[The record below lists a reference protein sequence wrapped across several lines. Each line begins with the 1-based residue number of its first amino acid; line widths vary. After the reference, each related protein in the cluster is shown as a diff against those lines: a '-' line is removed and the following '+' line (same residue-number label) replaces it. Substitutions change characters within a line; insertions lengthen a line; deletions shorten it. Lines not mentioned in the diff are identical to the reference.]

1 MHEHEQNQDHE
12 RKFFTKGENMT
23 LPFYQVD
30 AFTSKLFGG
39 NPAAVVPL
47 EKWLDD
53 ETMQNIAAENN
64 LSETAF
70 FVKEGEHYH
79 IRWMTPVN
87 EVPLCGHATLA
98 SAYVIFNFIEKDV
111 TKIKFKSKSG
121 ELMVFRDGETLTLDF
136 PSHKPRT
143 VQMNET
149 IQKCFDKKPLEVL
162 ENGFYLLI
170 IFDSEEYI
178 RNLEPNFELI
188 KKLHSH
194 AVIVSAKGN
203 EADFV
208 SRMFAPNE
216 GINEDPVTGSAH
228 TVLVPYWSEKLGKK
242 NFRALQVSKRVGEL
256 YCEDCGDRVKISG
269 RAVLYATGNVFL
281 GL

>member
-1 MHEHEQNQDHE
+1 
-12 RKFFTKGENMT
+12 MT

-53 ETMQNIAAENN
+53 KTLQNIAAENN

-70 FVKEGEHYH
+70 FVKEREHYH

-98 SAYVIFNFIEKDV
+98 SAYVIFNFIEKDAA
-111 TKIKFKSKSG
+111 KIKFMSKSG
-121 ELMVFRDGETLTLDF
+121 ELIVAREGDLLTLDF
-136 PSHKPRT
+136 PTHKPIPL
-143 VQMNET
+143 VMNET
-149 IQKCFDKKPLEVL
+149 IKKCFDKKPLEVL

-178 RNLEPNFELI
+178 RNFQPNFELI
-188 KKLHSH
+188 KQIHPH
-194 AVIVSAKGN
+194 AVIVSAKGDQ
-203 EADFV
+203 ADFV

-216 GINEDPVTGSAH
+216 GIDEDPVTGSAH
-228 TVLVPYWSEKLGKK
+228 TVLIPYWSEKLGKK
-242 NFRALQVSKRVGEL
+242 NFRALQVSKRMGEL
-256 YCEDCGDRVKISG
+256 FCEDCGDRVRISG
-269 RAVLYATGNVFL
+269 NAVLYATGNVFL

>member
-1 MHEHEQNQDHE
+1 
-12 RKFFTKGENMT
+12 MT

-53 ETMQNIAAENN
+53 DTLQNIAAENN

-70 FVKEGEHYH
+70 FVKEEDYYH

-98 SAYVIFNFIEKDV
+98 SAYVIFNFIEKDSA
-111 TKIKFKSKSG
+111 KIKFISKSG
-121 ELMVFRDGETLTLDF
+121 ELIVTRNEMNLTLDF
-136 PSHKPRT
+136 PTHKPRI
-143 VQMNET
+143 VEMNET
-149 IQKCFDKKPLEVL
+149 ITKCFDKKPLEVL

-178 RNLEPNFELI
+178 RNMQPNFELI
-188 KKLHSH
+188 KQLHPH
-194 AVIVSAKGN
+194 AIIVSARGS

-242 NFRALQVSKRVGEL
+242 NFRALQVSKRGGEL
-256 YCEDCGDRVKISG
+256 FCEDKGDRVKISG
-269 RAVLYATGNVFL
+269 NAVLYATGNVFL
-281 GL
+281 SL